1 MEWDCQHCPSTQNPP
16 DAENCRS
23 CGQPWGSYPVPL
35 VEPRD

>member
-1 MEWDCQHCPSTQNPP
+1 MDWKCQHCTTQNPP

-23 CGQPWGSYPVPL
+23 CGQPWASRPTPL